1 MGLGSDGGL
10 LVPERIPSLER
21 NIRDLS
27 GASYPELAF
36 EIFKL
41 YIDDIAERDLRQI
54 VDKSYSNFSNS
65 KVTPLV
71 QVG

>member
-10 LVPERIPSLER
+10 LVPEKIPSIGP

-27 GASYPELAF
+27 GTSYPELAF

-41 YIDDIAERDLRQI
+41 YIDDIPERDLRQI
-54 VDKSYSNFSNS
+54 VDKS
-65 KVTPLV
+65 
-71 QVG
+71 